1 MNIFRN
7 MDAFYGG
14 EDRVVAEVP
23 LLSIFRLAKQI
34 RLQLGPK
41 GYLLDSYLDIMFQ
54 GLMIGSVSDVLE
66 DGLNAAYDY
75 QHPLLCHIVEGAKLD
90 MPHPQ
95 IGRASCR
102 ERV

>member
-66 DGLNAAYDY
+66 DGLNAAYDL
-75 QHPLLCHIVEGAKLD
+75 QPSLLRHSGTCSGVPLLLAVSN
-90 MPHPQ
+90 PQ
-95 IGRASCR
+95 VRSGK
-102 ERV
+102 